1 MAKPILYGVE
11 KYCAKPRRILNKDCV
26 VKEGQY
32 YEGHC
37 VFLLNFLFKLYFPVF
52 RNLGTNCRLYNGCL
66 TSLKRLHFL
75 ILTFSHANSLTKTLP
90 ITGYSLIKDFSIKD
104 MDTIL

>member
-1 MAKPILYGVE
+1 M
-11 KYCAKPRRILNKDCV
+11 KDTV
-26 VKEGQY
+26 Y
-32 YEGHC
+32 FFRTFY
-37 VFLLNFLFKLYFPVF
+37 LNFTFLFSETSVLTAVSIMFDSI
-52 RNLGTNCRLYNGCL
+52 CL

>member
-1 MAKPILYGVE
+1 M
-11 KYCAKPRRILNKDCV
+11 KDTV
-26 VKEGQY
+26 I
-32 YEGHC
+32 
-37 VFLLNFLFKLYFPVF
+37 LLNLFKLYFPVL
-52 RNLGTNCRLYNGCL
+52 RNLSTNRHLYNGRL

-90 ITGYSLIKDFSIKD
+90 ITAYSFIKDFSIKD